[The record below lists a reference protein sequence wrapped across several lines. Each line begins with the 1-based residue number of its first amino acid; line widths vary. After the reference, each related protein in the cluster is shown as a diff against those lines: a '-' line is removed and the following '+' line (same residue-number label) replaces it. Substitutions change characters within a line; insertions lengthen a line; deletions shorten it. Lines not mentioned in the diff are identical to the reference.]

1 MKKRHEV
8 PGTLMRE
15 RGKVEDSQ
23 VLVRGDRG
31 GGRGGGLR
39 LLLVERGCWQK
50 RDGVFGL
57 QCERQLGFLL
67 LVSFYKLL
75 RCQP

>member
-1 MKKRHEV
+1 MTLGMKKRHEV

-31 GGRGGGLR
+31 GGRGE
-39 LLLVERGCWQK
+39 V
-50 RDGVFGL
+50 
-57 QCERQLGFLL
+57 
-67 LVSFYKLL
+67 
-75 RCQP
+75 